1 MALNLSELQ
10 AMTDYYIEKEQPTD
24 IYFTS
29 NVLLFKLLSLGK
41 TYPGGKKIQVN
52 LEYDMTHNGPYGPKS
67 ELPIGKKEILNAAFF
82 EYAAYYAT
90 LTMDMDDDLI
100 NNGDAAIV
108 DIVRSKLKNAEKSL
122 RKGMAKQIYGRRT
135 DMISNSSDPNARPFT
150 GLGDLF
156 GVADSNAGGGYSS
169 STAYGEIAEDDLSLW
184 APNIIDSEK
193 TMSFAFMQELRRAAS
208 IDNGNEGKPDLYVT
222 TQELQD
228 AFERTLQVQARY
240 SDQKLLD
247 VGFDN
252 ILFKGA
258 PVVDDDILEDNSRF
272 SAGNRIYGLNTR
284 YLDVL
289 THTKRNFTRPEWKSP
304 IRQPD
309 TATANI
315 RWAGNLV
322 CYNRK
327 AHVLA
332 GNVVEPA

>member
-1 MALNLSELQ
+1 MTALNLSEIQ
-10 AMTDYYIEKEQPTD
+10 AATDYYIQNEQPTD

-29 NVLLFKLLSLGK
+29 NVLLFKLLSVGN
-41 TYPGGKKIQVN
+41 TYPGGKKIQFN
-52 LEYDMTHNGPYGPKS
+52 LEYDSTHNGPYGPKS
-67 ELPIGKKEILNAAFF
+67 ELPIGKKEIITAGFW
-82 EYAAYYAT
+82 EYAAYFAT

-100 NNGDAAIV
+100 NNGDVAIV
-108 DIVRSKLKNAEKSL
+108 NLLRAKLKNAEKSL
-122 RKGMAKQIYGRRT
+122 RKGMAQQIYGQRSA
-135 DMISNSSDPNARPFT
+135 MISDADDPNARPFN

-156 GVADSNAGGGYSS
+156 NVADNSTSVGSTSNE
-169 STAYGEIAEDDLSLW
+169 YGEISEDQLSDW
-184 APNIIDSEK
+184 KPNVIDSQKE
-193 TMSFAFMQELRRAAS
+193 MSFAFMQELRRKAS
-208 IDNGNEGKPDLYVT
+208 IDNGNEGKPDLYIT
-222 TQELQD
+222 TQVLQD

-258 PVVDDDILEDNSRF
+258 PLVDDDILEDSRF
-272 SAGNRIYGLNTR
+272 NSKGRVYGLNTG

-289 THTKRNFTRPEWKSP
+289 THVKRNFTNPEWKSP

-322 CYNRK
+322 CKNRK

-332 GNVVEPA
+332 TDVVEPS

>member
-1 MALNLSELQ
+1 MATELNLNELQ
-10 AMTDYYIEKEQPTD
+10 AATDYYIKNEQPED

-52 LEYDMTHNGPYGPKS
+52 LEYDMTHAGAYGPKS
-67 ELPIGKKEILNAAFF
+67 EMPISKKEIINAAFF

-100 NNGDAAIV
+100 NSGETAIV
-108 DIVRSKLKNAEKSL
+108 DLLRAKLKNAEKSI
-122 RKGMAKQIYGRRT
+122 RKVMASQIYDKRAT
-135 DMISNSSDPNARPFT
+135 SLAASTDPNARPFN

-156 GVADSNAGGGYSS
+156 NTTSS
-169 STAYGEIAEDDLSLW
+169 DEYGEISEDQMSLW
-184 APNIIDSEK
+184 APNVVTSAK
-193 TMSFAFMQELRRAAS
+193 TMGFEFMQEIRREAS
-208 IDNGNEGKPDLYVT
+208 IDNGNEGKPDLYIT
-222 TQELQD
+222 TQALQD

-240 SDQKLLD
+240 SDKKLLD

-258 PVVDDDILEDNSRF
+258 PIVDDDKCD
-272 SAGNRIYGLNTR
+272 AGYVYGLNTQF
-284 YLDVL
+284 LDVL
-289 THTKRNFTRPEWKSP
+289 THTKRNFTKPEWKSP

-322 CYNRK
+322 CKNRK

-332 GNVVEPA
+332 NDVSEPA

>member
-1 MALNLSELQ
+1 MSLNLSELQ

-29 NVLLFKLLSLGK
+29 NVLLFKLLTMGK

-52 LEYDMTHNGPYGPKS
+52 LEYDMTHTGAYGPKS
-67 ELPIGKKEILNAAFF
+67 ELPISKKEILNAAFF

-100 NNGDAAIV
+100 NNGDMAIV
-108 DIVRSKLKNAEKSL
+108 NIVKSKLQNAEKSI
-122 RKGMAKQIYGRRT
+122 RKGMARQVYGQRSALIT
-135 DMISNSSDPNARPFT
+135 AGSDPNARPFT
-150 GLGDLF
+150 GLGDMF
-156 GVADSNAGGGYSS
+156 NIADNAFTGGAN
-169 STAYGEIAEDDLSLW
+169 TVEYGEIAENDMNLW
-184 APNIIDSEK
+184 KPNLVTDEK
-193 TMSFAFMQELRRAAS
+193 VMSFKFMQELRREAS
-208 IDNGNEGKPDLYVT
+208 IDNGNDGKPDLYIT
-222 TQELQD
+222 TQVLQD

-258 PVVDDDILEDNSRF
+258 PVVDDDILEDSSRF
-272 SAGNRIYGLNTR
+272 SGGNRVYGLNTK

-322 CYNRK
+322 CTNRK

-332 GNVVEPA
+332 TRVVEPS

>member
-1 MALNLSELQ
+1 MSLNLSELQ
-10 AMTDYYIEKEQPTD
+10 AMTDHYIEKEQPTD

-29 NVLLFKLLSLGK
+29 NVLLFKLLSMGK

-52 LEYDMTHNGPYGPKS
+52 LEYDMTHTGAYGPKS
-67 ELPIGKKEILNAAFF
+67 ELPIAKKEILNAAFF

-100 NNGDAAIV
+100 NNGDMAIV
-108 DIVRSKLKNAEKSL
+108 NLLKAKLQNAEKSI
-122 RKGMAKQIYGRRT
+122 RKTMAKEVYGQRAA
-135 DMISNSSDPNARPFT
+135 MITAGGDPNARPFN
-150 GLGDLF
+150 GLGDMF
-156 GVADSNAGGGYSS
+156 NIADSANTGGATSVE
-169 STAYGEIAEDDLSLW
+169 YGEIAEVNMPLW
-184 APNIIDSEK
+184 APKLVTGSK

-208 IDNGNEGKPDLYVT
+208 IDNGNEGKPDLYIT

-258 PVVDDDILEDNSRF
+258 PVVDDDILEDSTRF
-272 SAGNRIYGLNTR
+272 DSKNRVYGFNTR

-322 CYNRK
+322 CTNRK

-332 GNVVEPA
+332 TDVVEPS

>member
-1 MALNLSELQ
+1 MNLSELQ
-10 AMTDYYIEKEQPTD
+10 AMTDYYIKNEQPVD

-29 NVLLFKLLSLGK
+29 NVLLFKLLSMGK

-52 LEYDMTHNGPYGPKS
+52 LEYDAAYTGAYGPKS
-67 ELPIGKKEILNAAFF
+67 ELPIAKKEILNAAFF
-82 EYAAYYAT
+82 DYAAYYAM
-90 LTMDMDDDLI
+90 LTIDMDDDLQ
-100 NNGDAAIV
+100 NNGDLAIV
-108 DIVRSKLKNAEKSL
+108 NILKAKLQNAEKSI
-122 RKGMAKQIYGRRT
+122 RKTMAQQVYGQRSALIT
-135 DMISNSSDPNARPFT
+135 AGSDANAYPFT

-156 GVADSNAGGGYSS
+156 NLADTGHTGGAN
-169 STAYGEIAEDDLSLW
+169 TVEYGEIAENDMSLW
-184 APNIIDSEK
+184 APKVVNTENAV
-193 TMSFAFMQELRRAAS
+193 MSFKFMQTLRRTAS
-208 IDNGNEGKPDLYVT
+208 IDNGNEGKPDLYIT
-222 TQELQD
+222 TQALQD

-258 PVVDDDILEDNSRF
+258 PVVDDDVLEDSTRF
-272 SAGNRIYGLNTR
+272 SAGNRVYGLNTK

-289 THTKRNFTRPEWKSP
+289 THVKRNFTRPEWKSP

-322 CYNRK
+322 CTNRK
-327 AHVLA
+327 AHVVA
-332 GNVVEPA
+332 TRVIEA

>member
-1 MALNLSELQ
+1 MTELNLNELQ
-10 AMTDYYIEKEQPTD
+10 AATDYYVQNEQPED

-52 LEYDMTHNGPYGPKS
+52 LEYDMTHAGAYGPKS
-67 ELPIGKKEILNAAFF
+67 EMPISKKEIINAAFF

-100 NNGDAAIV
+100 NSGEVAIV
-108 DIVRSKLKNAEKSL
+108 DLLRAKLKNAEKSI
-122 RKGMAKQIYGRRT
+122 RKTMASQIYHKRATSLAAG
-135 DMISNSSDPNARPFT
+135 NDPNARPFN

-156 GVADSNAGGGYSS
+156 QSADSSIE
-169 STAYGEIAEDDLSLW
+169 YGEISEDQMSLW
-184 APNIIDSEK
+184 APNVIDGAKE
-193 TMSFAFMQELRRAAS
+193 MGFEFMQEVRREAS
-208 IDNGNEGKPDLYVT
+208 IDNGNEGKPDLYLT
-222 TQELQD
+222 TQVLQD

-240 SDQKLLD
+240 SDKKLLD
-247 VGFDN
+247 AGFDN

-258 PVVDDDILEDNSRF
+258 PIVDDDECDSGHL
-272 SAGNRIYGLNTR
+272 YGLNTA

-289 THTKRNFTRPEWKSP
+289 THVKRNFTKPEWKSP

-322 CYNRK
+322 CRNRK

-332 GNVVEPA
+332 DNVSEPS

>member
-1 MALNLSELQ
+1 MSLNLSELQ
-10 AMTDYYIEKEQPTD
+10 AMTDYYIKQEQPVD

-41 TYPGGKKIQVN
+41 TYDGGKKIQTN
-52 LEYDMTHNGPYGPKS
+52 LEYDMAHTGAYGPKS
-67 ELPIGKKEILNAAFF
+67 ELPIAKKEILTAAFF

-100 NNGDAAIV
+100 NSGDQAIV
-108 DIVRSKLKNAEKSL
+108 NIVRAKLKNAEKSI
-122 RKGMAKQIYGRRT
+122 RKAMAKQIYGQR
-135 DMISNSSDPNARPFT
+135 DALIADNEDPNAKPFN

-156 GVADSNAGGGYSS
+156 NIADNSTTAGVTSV
-169 STAYGEIAEDDLSLW
+169 AYGEISEDQLGLW
-184 APNIIDSEK
+184 APNHVTAEK
-193 TMSFAFMQELRRAAS
+193 EMSFAFMQELRREAS
-208 IDNGNEGKPDLYVT
+208 IDNGNEGKPDLYLT

-258 PVVDDDILEDNSRF
+258 PIVDDDILEDARF
-272 SAGNRIYGLNTR
+272 NGKGRVYGLNTK

-289 THTKRNFTRPEWKSP
+289 THTKRNFTKPEWKSP

-322 CYNRK
+322 CNNRK
-327 AHVLA
+327 AHVVA
-332 GNVVEPA
+332 TDVVVPT